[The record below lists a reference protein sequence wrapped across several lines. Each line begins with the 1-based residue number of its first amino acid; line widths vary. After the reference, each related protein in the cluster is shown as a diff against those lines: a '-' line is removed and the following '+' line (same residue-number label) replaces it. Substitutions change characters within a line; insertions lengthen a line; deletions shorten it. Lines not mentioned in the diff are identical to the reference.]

1 MLFRSNCIR
10 PVYVVRGYDE
20 HDRTV
25 CIAYVHDPNQIGT
38 VRSML
43 LMEYADVVDTEV
55 AIETMKFEGW
65 RVIG

>member
-20 HDRTV
+20 EGRTAA
-25 CIAYVHDPNQIGT
+25 IAYVHGPNQIRD
-38 VRSML
+38 VRSTL
-43 LMEYADVVDTEV
+43 FLAYADVVVTEV
-55 AIETMKFEGW
+55 TIETMKFEGW